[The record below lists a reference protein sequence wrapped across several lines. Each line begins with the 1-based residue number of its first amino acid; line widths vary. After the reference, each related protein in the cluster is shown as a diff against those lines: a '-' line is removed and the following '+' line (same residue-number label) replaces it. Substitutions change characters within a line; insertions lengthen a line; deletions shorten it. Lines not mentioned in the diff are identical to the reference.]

1 MYLNKTENPS
11 KDALDKLKIM
21 QSADY
26 ANCDKGHYT
35 NRNDKTNRSDQGVQ
49 TNYQTDQGDQKNI
62 PTRRVVRELTN
73 MRNCQYPVSIRE

>member
-49 TNYQTDQGDQKNI
+49 TKYLTD
-62 PTRRVVRELTN
+62 L
-73 MRNCQYPVSIRE
+73 